1 MDFNIELFIHALI
14 ALSLGSIIGLERQ
27 LNRQAAGLHTNAL
40 VSLGSACFV
49 ILGILLSG
57 GSDNARVA
65 SQVVTGIGFLCA
77 GVIMRDGLQI
87 RGINTAATLWCAAGV
102 GALCGAGFFMFA
114 TTIAILILITNMIFH
129 WLERKMGWERNE
141 TEQPAS
147 NQSEA

>member
-14 ALSLGSIIGLERQ
+14 ALTLGSIIGLERQ

-77 GVIMRDGLQI
+77 GVIMRDGLK
-87 RGINTAATLWCAAGV
+87 
-102 GALCGAGFFMFA
+102 FEE
-114 TTIAILILITNMIFH
+114 LILPPPFGVP
-129 WLERKMGWERNE
+129 LGLALFAA
-141 TEQPAS
+141 QAFLCLPPPLQFLS
-147 NQSEA
+147 